1 MLLLLNLLG
10 GDMLEGLDL
19 ILRLIELQFFLLL
32 RLAFVLFRL
41 QLSKGSP
48 LGFSFFLYVLCDMLV
63 ESVRKAEFCIAA
75 EIVSA
80 DCFFSW
86 PLFENG
92 RKGFVLSG

>member
-1 MLLLLNLLG
+1 
-10 GDMLEGLDL
+10 MLEGLDF
-19 ILRLIELQFFLLL
+19 ILRLIELHLFLLL
-32 RLAFVLFRL
+32 RLAFFLFNL

-48 LGFSFFLYVLCDMLV
+48 LALSFFLYVLGDMLV
-63 ESVRKAEFCIAA
+63 ESVRKAEFCNAA
-75 EIVSA
+75 EIVGA

>member
-19 ILRLIELQFFLLL
+19 ILRLIELHLFLLL
-32 RLAFVLFRL
+32 GLVFVLFRL
-41 QLSKGSP
+41 QLSKGPP
-48 LGFSFFLYVLCDMLV
+48 LGFSFFRYVLCDMLV